1 MTENGN
7 LMKSKKIIDKR
18 YLIVFMLVFGFIL
31 TIKTIQLVGL
41 RIAYTELDKQS
52 SSHLNHLVFYIE
64 STLGRFEKI
73 PDVLAKHPLLQKVL
87 QETNKD
93 NRDSLNLLL
102 EEIGGVTKASDIY
115 LMDKVGLTLASSNWQ
130 SERTFIG
137 MDYSFRPYFQQ
148 AIQGKSARYY
158 AVGSISNKRGYYFA
172 SPVKSHGE
180 VIGVI
185 AVKISIDE
193 IENQH
198 KEAVGDIDYNFLIVA
213 PDDVVF
219 ISDKSEWRL
228 KTIGSIGNKK
238 SEQLKYSPR
247 YSGREIDMLDVQ
259 PVESLYLPNDISG
272 SLLKINDKDEKNI
285 LFTHKKQML
294 DVGWRVH
301 LWTSLDDIERQKSF
315 LTIISAS
322 GYLLI
327 LFLVLFT
334 KERMRNAKNQ
344 RNARRVLEQRVEE
357 RTVDL
362 TASNTQLIAEIE
374 QRKLT
379 QAQLNKTQDELIQSA
394 KLAVIGNMSA
404 SINHEINQPLT
415 ALRSY
420 SQNALSYQER
430 GLDDKTKHNLELII
444 TLVDR
449 LADIVSQFKH
459 FSKKSGGIATP
470 VCIQECIDAA
480 LGIVKHQAHTES
492 VQLRVDLPKNKILIL
507 GDDIRLEQ
515 VLINLF
521 NNAIQAM
528 TSEKTKCLDVG
539 VTVVDTKVVIAIKDT
554 GLGIL
559 ASNLDKIFEP
569 FFTTKERIGLGL
581 GLSISQR
588 IIELMQG
595 LLVVENHD
603 GGGAEFK
610 IILPLYEVPK

>member
-1 MTENGN
+1 MNI
-7 LMKSKKIIDKR
+7 KKIAINR
-18 YLIVFMLVFGFIL
+18 YFILFILAFGFIL
-31 TIKTIQLVGL
+31 TINITQLIGV
-41 RIAYTELDKQS
+41 RIAYSELDKQS
-52 SSHLNHLVFYIE
+52 NSHLNHLVFYIE

-73 PDVLAKHPLLQKVL
+73 PDVLAKHPLLQEVL
-87 QETNKD
+87 QTPDNG
-93 NRDSLNLLL
+93 NRDRLNLLL
-102 EEIGGVTKASDIY
+102 EEIGGVTQTSDIY
-115 LMDKVGLTLASSNWQ
+115 LIDKMGVTLASSNWQ

-137 MDYSFRPYFQQ
+137 MDFSFRPYFQQ
-148 AIQGKSARYY
+148 AIQGQSARYY
-158 AVGSISNKRGYYFA
+158 AVGLTSNKRGYYFS
-172 SPVKSHGE
+172 SPVMSNGE
-180 VIGVI
+180 VVGVI
-185 AVKISIDE
+185 VVKISIDE

-228 KTIGSIGNKK
+228 KTIGSISDKK
-238 SEQLKYSPR
+238 AQQLKYSPR
-247 YSGREIDMLDVQ
+247 YSGREIEMLNVH
-259 PVESLYLPNDISG
+259 PVKSLYLPENISG
-272 SLLKINDKDEKNI
+272 SLFKIKDLNVNK
-285 LFTHKKQML
+285 LVFTQKKQML

-301 LWTSLDDIERQKSF
+301 LWTSLDSIEQQKSF

-327 LFLVLFT
+327 LFLVLFA

-344 RNARRVLEQRVEE
+344 REARLVLEQRVKE
-357 RTVDL
+357 RTSDL
-362 TASNTQLIAEIE
+362 TASNTLLIAEIE
-374 QRKLT
+374 QRKET

-420 SQNALSYQER
+420 SQNALSYQKR
-430 GLDDKTKHNLELII
+430 GQEDKTKHNLELII

-470 VCIQECIDAA
+470 VYIQECINAA
-480 LGIVKHQAHTES
+480 LGIVKHQAQNES
-492 VQLRVDLPKNKILIL
+492 VQLQVDLPKNKIFIL

-528 TSEKTKCLDVG
+528 TNEKDKRLDVS
-539 VTVVDTKVVIAIKDT
+539 VTLVDTKVVIAIKDT
-554 GLGIL
+554 GPGIL

-603 GGGAEFK
+603 DGGAEFK
-610 IILPLYEVPK
+610 IVLPLYETSN

>member
-1 MTENGN
+1 MTN
-7 LMKSKKIIDKR
+7 KKIITKR
-18 YLIVFMLVFGFIL
+18 YFIFLMLVFGFIL
-31 TIKTIQLVGL
+31 TIYITQFIGV
-41 RIAYTELDKQS
+41 RSAYSELNKQS
-52 SSHLNHLVFYIE
+52 NSHLNHLIFYIE

-73 PDVLAKHPLLQKVL
+73 PDVLSKHPLLQEVL
-87 QETNKD
+87 QKPNND
-93 NRDSLNLLL
+93 NRERLNLLL
-102 EEIGGVTKASDIY
+102 EEIGGVAQASDIY
-115 LMDKVGLTLASSNWQ
+115 LMDKTGLTLASSNWQ
-130 SERTFIG
+130 SKNTFIG
-137 MDYSFRPYFQQ
+137 MDFSFRPYFQQ
-148 AIQGKSARYY
+148 AIKGQSARYY
-158 AVGSISNKRGYYFA
+158 AVGLSSNKRGYYFT
-172 SPVKSHGE
+172 SPVTTNGE

-193 IENQH
+193 IESQH
-198 KEAVGDIDYNFLIVA
+198 KEAIGDIDYNFLIVA

-228 KTIGSIGNKK
+228 KTIGSIGDKK
-238 SEQLKYSPR
+238 AQQLKYSTR
-247 YSGREIDMLDVQ
+247 YSGREIAMLDVQ
-259 PVESLYLPNDISG
+259 SVQSIYLPKDISG
-272 SLLKINDKDEKNI
+272 SLLKLKDKNENKLI
-285 LFTHKKQML
+285 FTQKKQML
-294 DVGWRVH
+294 DEGWRVH
-301 LWTSLDDIERQKSF
+301 LWTSLDNIEQKKSF
-315 LTIISAS
+315 LTIFSAS

-327 LFLVLFT
+327 IFLVLFA

-344 RNARRVLEQRVEE
+344 RDSRLVLEQRVEE
-357 RTVDL
+357 RTADL
-362 TASNTQLIAEIE
+362 TASNAQLIAEIE
-374 QRKLT
+374 QRKQT

-430 GLDDKTKHNLELII
+430 GQEDKTKHNLELII

-459 FSKKSGGIATP
+459 FSKKSSGIATQ
-470 VCIQECIDAA
+470 VYLQESINAA
-480 LGIVKHQAHTES
+480 ISIVKHQAQNES
-492 VQLRVDLPKNKILIL
+492 VQLRVDLPENKIFIL

-528 TSEKTKCLDVG
+528 TNEKNKRLDVS
-539 VTVVDTKVVIAIKDT
+539 VTLVETKVIIAIKDT
-554 GLGIL
+554 GPGIL

-595 LLVVENHD
+595 LLVVENHND
-603 GGGAEFK
+603 GGAEFK
-610 IILPLYEVPK
+610 IVLPLYTRST

>member
-1 MTENGN
+1 MNN
-7 LMKSKKIIDKR
+7 KKIITKR
-18 YLIVFMLVFGFIL
+18 YFIFLMLTFGFIL
-31 TIKTIQLVGL
+31 TIYITQFFGV
-41 RIAYTELDKQS
+41 RIAYTELNKQS
-52 SSHLNHLVFYIE
+52 NSNLNHLIFYIE

-73 PDVLAKHPLLQKVL
+73 PDVLSKHPLLQEVL
-87 QETNKD
+87 QEPDND
-93 NRDSLNLLL
+93 NRERLNLLL
-102 EEIGGVTKASDIY
+102 EEIGGVAQASDIY
-115 LMDKVGLTLASSNWQ
+115 LMDKTGLTLASSNWQ
-130 SERTFIG
+130 SEHTFIG
-137 MDYSFRPYFQQ
+137 MDFSFRPYFQQ
-148 AIQGKSARYY
+148 AIKGQSARYY
-158 AVGSISNKRGYYFA
+158 AVGLSSNKRGYYFT
-172 SPVKSHGE
+172 SPVTSNSG

-185 AVKISIDE
+185 AVKISVDE
-193 IENQH
+193 IESQH
-198 KEAVGDIDYNFLIVA
+198 KEAIGDIDYNFLIVA

-228 KTIGSIGNKK
+228 KTIGSIGDKK
-238 SEQLKYSPR
+238 AQQLKYSPR

-259 PVESLYLPNDISG
+259 PVQSIYLPKDISG
-272 SLLKINDKDEKNI
+272 SLLKLKDQNKSKLI
-285 LFTHKKQML
+285 FTQKKQML
-294 DVGWRVH
+294 DEGWRVH
-301 LWTSLDDIERQKSF
+301 LWTSLDNIEQQKYF
-315 LTIISAS
+315 LTIFSAS

-327 LFLVLFT
+327 IFLVLFA

-344 RNARRVLEQRVEE
+344 SDARLVLEQRVEE
-357 RTVDL
+357 RTADL
-362 TASNTQLIAEIE
+362 TASNAQLIAEIG
-374 QRKLT
+374 QRKQT

-430 GLDDKTKHNLELII
+430 GQEDKTKHNLELII

-459 FSKKSGGIATP
+459 FSKKSSGIATQ
-470 VCIQECIDAA
+470 VYLQDSINAA
-480 LGIVKHQAHTES
+480 ISIVKHQAQNES
-492 VQLRVDLPKNKILIL
+492 VQLRVDLPENKIFIL

-528 TSEKTKCLDVG
+528 TNEKNKRLDVS
-539 VTVVDTKVVIAIKDT
+539 VTLIETKVIIAIKDT
-554 GLGIL
+554 GPGIL

-588 IIELMQG
+588 IIALMQG
-595 LLVVENHD
+595 LLVVENHSD
-603 GGGAEFK
+603 GGAEFK
-610 IILPLYEVPK
+610 IVLPLYEVSN

>member
-1 MTENGN
+1 MN
-7 LMKSKKIIDKR
+7 SKKITAKR
-18 YLIVFMLVFGFIL
+18 YFIILMLAFGFIL
-31 TIKTIQLVGL
+31 TIKVTHFIGL
-41 RIAYTELDKQS
+41 RIAYTDLNKQS
-52 SSHLNHLVFYIE
+52 NSHLSHLIFYIE

-73 PDVLAKHPLLQKVL
+73 PDVLAKHPLLQQVL
-87 QETNKD
+87 LESGND
-93 NRDSLNLLL
+93 NSRERLNLLL
-102 EEIGGVTKASDIY
+102 EEIGGVTQASDIY
-115 LMDKVGLTLASSNWQ
+115 LIDKAGVTLASSNWQ

-137 MDYSFRPYFQQ
+137 MDFSFRPYFQQ
-148 AIQGKSARYY
+148 AIKGQSARYY
-158 AVGSISNKRGYYFA
+158 AVGLSSNKRGYYFA
-172 SPVKSHGE
+172 SPVMSKGE
-180 VIGVI
+180 VVGVI
-185 AVKISIDE
+185 AVKTSIDE

-228 KTIGSIGNKK
+228 KTIGSISDKK
-238 SEQLKYSPR
+238 AKQLKYSPR
-247 YSGREIDMLDVQ
+247 YSGREIEMLAVQ
-259 PVESLYLPNDISG
+259 PVQSIYLPKNISG
-272 SLLKINDKDEKNI
+272 SLLKINGKDENKL
-285 LFTHKKQML
+285 LFTQKKQML

-301 LWTSLDDIERQKSF
+301 MWTSLDNINQQKSF

-327 LFLVLFT
+327 LFLILFA

-344 RNARRVLEQRVEE
+344 RDARLVLEQRVEE
-357 RTVDL
+357 RTADL
-362 TASNTQLIAEIE
+362 TASNALLIAEIE
-374 QRKLT
+374 QRKQT

-430 GLDDKTKHNLELII
+430 GQEAKTKHNLELII
-444 TLVDR
+444 TLADR

-470 VCIQECIDAA
+470 VYIQDCINAA
-480 LGIVKHQAHTES
+480 LGIVKHQAQNES
-492 VQLRVDLPKNKILIL
+492 VQLQVDLPKNKIFIL

-528 TSEKTKCLDVG
+528 TNEKNKRLNVS
-539 VTVVDTKVVIAIKDT
+539 VTVEDTKVIIAIKDT
-554 GLGIL
+554 GSGIL

-581 GLSISQR
+581 GLSISHR

-603 GGGAEFK
+603 EGGAEFK
-610 IILPLYEVPK
+610 IVLPLYETAN

>member
-1 MTENGN
+1 MNI
-7 LMKSKKIIDKR
+7 KKIATKR
-18 YLIVFMLVFGFIL
+18 YFILFILVFGFIL
-31 TIKTIQLVGL
+31 TINITQLIGV
-41 RIAYTELDKQS
+41 RIAYFELDKQS
-52 SSHLNHLVFYIE
+52 NSHLNHLIFYIE

-73 PDVLAKHPLLQKVL
+73 PDVLAKHPLLQEVL
-87 QETNKD
+87 QTPD
-93 NRDSLNLLL
+93 NDSRDRLNLLL
-102 EEIGGVTKASDIY
+102 EEIGGVTQTSDIY
-115 LMDKVGLTLASSNWQ
+115 LIDKMGLTLASSNWQ

-137 MDYSFRPYFQQ
+137 MDFSFRPYFQQ
-148 AIQGKSARYY
+148 AIQGQSARYY
-158 AVGSISNKRGYYFA
+158 AVGLKSNKRGYYFS
-172 SPVKSHGE
+172 SPVMSNGE
-180 VIGVI
+180 VVGVI
-185 AVKISIDE
+185 VVKISIDE

-228 KTIGSIGNKK
+228 KTIGSISDKK
-238 SEQLKYSPR
+238 AQQLKYSPR
-247 YSGREIDMLDVQ
+247 YSGREIEMLNVH
-259 PVESLYLPNDISG
+259 PVKSLYLPENISG
-272 SLLKINDKDEKNI
+272 SLFKIKDLNVNK
-285 LFTHKKQML
+285 LVFTQKKQML

-301 LWTSLDDIERQKSF
+301 LWTSLDSIEQQKSF

-327 LFLVLFT
+327 LFLVLFA

-344 RNARRVLEQRVEE
+344 REARLVLEQRVKE
-357 RTVDL
+357 RTSDL
-362 TASNTQLIAEIE
+362 TASNTLLIAEIE
-374 QRKLT
+374 QRKET

-420 SQNALSYQER
+420 SQNALSYQKR
-430 GLDDKTKHNLELII
+430 GQEDKTKHNLELII

-470 VCIQECIDAA
+470 VYIQECINAA
-480 LGIVKHQAHTES
+480 LGIVKHQAQNES
-492 VQLRVDLPKNKILIL
+492 VQLQVDLPKNKIFIL

-528 TSEKTKCLDVG
+528 TNEKDKRLDVS
-539 VTVVDTKVVIAIKDT
+539 VTLVDTKVVIAIKDT
-554 GLGIL
+554 GPGIL

-603 GGGAEFK
+603 DGGAEFK
-610 IILPLYEVPK
+610 IVLPLYETSN

>member
-1 MTENGN
+1 MNN
-7 LMKSKKIIDKR
+7 KKIATKR
-18 YLIVFMLVFGFIL
+18 YFILFILALGFIL
-31 TIKTIQLVGL
+31 TIKVTQLIGV
-41 RIAYTELDKQS
+41 RIAYSELDKQS
-52 SSHLNHLVFYIE
+52 QSHLNHLVFYIE

-73 PDVLAKHPLLQKVL
+73 PDVLAKHPLLQEVL
-87 QETNKD
+87 QTPDNG
-93 NRDSLNLLL
+93 NRDRLNLLL
-102 EEIGGVTKASDIY
+102 EEIGGVTQTSAIY
-115 LMDKVGLTLASSNWQ
+115 LIDKAGLTLAASNWQ

-137 MDYSFRPYFQQ
+137 MDFSFRPYFQQ
-148 AIQGKSARYY
+148 AIEGQSARYY
-158 AVGSISNKRGYYFA
+158 AVGLTSNKRGYYFS
-172 SPVKSHGE
+172 SPVMRNGE
-180 VIGVI
+180 VVGVI
-185 AVKISIDE
+185 VVKISIDE

-228 KTIGSIGNKK
+228 KTIGSISDKK
-238 SEQLKYSPR
+238 AQHLKYSPR
-247 YSGREIDMLDVQ
+247 YSGREIETLNVQ
-259 PVESLYLPNDISG
+259 PVKSLYLPENISG
-272 SLLKINDKDEKNI
+272 SLFKIKDLNVKK
-285 LFTHKKQML
+285 LVFTQKKQML

-301 LWTSLDDIERQKSF
+301 LWTSLESIEQQKSF

-344 RNARRVLEQRVEE
+344 RDARLVLEQRVKE
-357 RTVDL
+357 RTSDL
-362 TASNTQLIAEIE
+362 TASNTLLIAEIE
-374 QRKLT
+374 QRKET

-420 SQNALSYQER
+420 SQNALSYQKR
-430 GLDDKTKHNLELII
+430 GQEDKTKHNLELII

-459 FSKKSGGIATP
+459 FSKKSSGIATP
-470 VCIQECIDAA
+470 VYLQESINAA
-480 LGIVKHQAHTES
+480 LGIVKHQAQNES
-492 VQLRVDLPKNKILIL
+492 VQLQVDLPQCKIFIL

-528 TSEKTKCLDVG
+528 TNEKDKRLDVS
-539 VTVVDTKVVIAIKDT
+539 VTLVDTKVVIAIKDT
-554 GLGIL
+554 GPGIL

-603 GGGAEFK
+603 DGGAEFK
-610 IILPLYEVPK
+610 IVLPLYETSN

>member
-1 MTENGN
+1 MNN
-7 LMKSKKIIDKR
+7 KKITAKR
-18 YLIVFMLVFGFIL
+18 YFIFLMLAFGFIL
-31 TIKTIQLVGL
+31 TIKVTQFLGL
-41 RIAYTELDKQS
+41 RIAYTELNKQS
-52 SSHLNHLVFYIE
+52 SSHLNHLIFYIE

-73 PDVLAKHPLLQKVL
+73 PDVLAKHPLLNKVL
-87 QETNKD
+87 HEPD
-93 NRDSLNLLL
+93 NANRKNLNLLL
-102 EEIGGVTKASDIY
+102 EEIGSVTQASDIY
-115 LMDKVGLTLASSNWQ
+115 LIDKTGLTLSSSNWQ

-137 MDYSFRPYFQQ
+137 TDFSFRPYFKQ
-148 AIQGKSARYY
+148 AIQGQSARYY
-158 AVGSISNKRGYYFA
+158 AVGLSSNKRGYYFA
-172 SPVKSHGE
+172 APVISKGE

-185 AVKISIDE
+185 AVKTSIDE
-193 IENQH
+193 IESQH

-228 KTIGSIGNKK
+228 KTIGSISDRKAQK
-238 SEQLKYSPR
+238 LKYSPR
-247 YSGREIDMLDVQ
+247 YSGREIEMLDVQ
-259 PVESLYLPNDISG
+259 SVQSLYLPQNISG
-272 SLLKINDKDEKNI
+272 ALLKIKEQDENK
-285 LFTHKKQML
+285 LVFTQKKQML

-301 LWTSLDDIERQKSF
+301 LWTSLESIEQQKSF

-327 LFLVLFT
+327 LFLLLFA
-334 KERMRNAKNQ
+334 KERIRNAKNQ
-344 RNARRVLEQRVEE
+344 RDARLVLEQRVAE
-357 RTVDL
+357 RTADL
-362 TASNTQLIAEIE
+362 TASNAQLIAEIE
-374 QRKLT
+374 QRKQT

-404 SINHEINQPLT
+404 SINHEIKQPLT

-430 GLDDKTKHNLELII
+430 GQQDKTKHNLELII

-459 FSKKSGGIATP
+459 FSKKSSGIATQ
-470 VCIQECIDAA
+470 VYLQECINAA
-480 LGIVKHQAHTES
+480 ISIVKHQAQNES
-492 VQLRVDLPKNKILIL
+492 VELRINLPKDKVFIL

-528 TSEKTKCLDVG
+528 VNEKTKRLDVSI
-539 VTVVDTKVVIAIKDT
+539 TLVDTKVIIAIKDT
-554 GLGIL
+554 GPGIL
-559 ASNLDKIFEP
+559 VSNLDKIFEP

-588 IIELMQG
+588 IIESMQG
-595 LLVVENHD
+595 TLVVENHHE
-603 GGGAEFK
+603 GGAEFK
-610 IILPLYEVPK
+610 IVLPLYKTSK

>member
-1 MTENGN
+1 MNN
-7 LMKSKKIIDKR
+7 KKIITKR
-18 YLIVFMLVFGFIL
+18 YFIFLMLTFGFIL
-31 TIKTIQLVGL
+31 TIYITQFFGV
-41 RIAYTELDKQS
+41 RIAYTELNKQS
-52 SSHLNHLVFYIE
+52 NSNLNHLIFYIE

-73 PDVLAKHPLLQKVL
+73 PDVLSKHPLLQEVL
-87 QETNKD
+87 QEPDND
-93 NRDSLNLLL
+93 NRERLNLLL
-102 EEIGGVTKASDIY
+102 EEIGGVAQASDIY
-115 LMDKVGLTLASSNWQ
+115 LMDKTGLTLASSNWQ
-130 SERTFIG
+130 SEHTFIG
-137 MDYSFRPYFQQ
+137 MDFSFRPYFQQ
-148 AIQGKSARYY
+148 AIKGQSARYY
-158 AVGSISNKRGYYFA
+158 AVGLSSNKRGYYFT
-172 SPVKSHGE
+172 SPVTSNSG

-185 AVKISIDE
+185 AVKISVDE
-193 IENQH
+193 IESQH
-198 KEAVGDIDYNFLIVA
+198 KEAIGDIDYNFLIVA

-228 KTIGSIGNKK
+228 KTIGSIGDKK
-238 SEQLKYSPR
+238 AQQLKYSPR

-259 PVESLYLPNDISG
+259 PVQSIYLPKDISG
-272 SLLKINDKDEKNI
+272 SLLKLKDQNKSKLI
-285 LFTHKKQML
+285 FTQKKQML
-294 DVGWRVH
+294 DEGWRVH
-301 LWTSLDDIERQKSF
+301 LWTSLDNIEQQKYF
-315 LTIISAS
+315 LTIFSAS

-327 LFLVLFT
+327 IFLVLFA

-344 RNARRVLEQRVEE
+344 SDARLVLEQRVEE
-357 RTVDL
+357 RTADL
-362 TASNTQLIAEIE
+362 TASNAQLIAEIG
-374 QRKLT
+374 QRKQT

-430 GLDDKTKHNLELII
+430 GQEDKTKHNLELII

-459 FSKKSGGIATP
+459 FSKKSSGIATQ
-470 VCIQECIDAA
+470 VYLQDSINAA
-480 LGIVKHQAHTES
+480 ISIVKHQAQNES
-492 VQLRVDLPKNKILIL
+492 VQLRVDLPENKIFIL

-528 TSEKTKCLDVG
+528 TNEKNKRLDVS
-539 VTVVDTKVVIAIKDT
+539 VTLIETKVIIAIKDT
-554 GLGIL
+554 GPGIL

-588 IIELMQG
+588 IIALMQG
-595 LLVVENHD
+595 LLVVENHND
-603 GGGAEFK
+603 GGAEFK
-610 IILPLYEVPK
+610 IVLPLYEVSN

>member
-1 MTENGN
+1 MNN
-7 LMKSKKIIDKR
+7 KKIITKR
-18 YLIVFMLVFGFIL
+18 YFIFLMLTFGFIL
-31 TIKTIQLVGL
+31 TIYITQFFGV
-41 RIAYTELDKQS
+41 RIAYTELNKQS
-52 SSHLNHLVFYIE
+52 NSNLNHLIFYIE

-73 PDVLAKHPLLQKVL
+73 PDVLSKHPLLQEVL
-87 QETNKD
+87 QEPDND
-93 NRDSLNLLL
+93 NRERLNLLL
-102 EEIGGVTKASDIY
+102 EEIGGVAQASDIY
-115 LMDKVGLTLASSNWQ
+115 LMDKTGLTLASSNWQ
-130 SERTFIG
+130 SEHTFIG
-137 MDYSFRPYFQQ
+137 MDFSFRPYFQQ
-148 AIQGKSARYY
+148 AIKGQSARYY
-158 AVGSISNKRGYYFA
+158 AVGLSSNKRGYYFT
-172 SPVKSHGE
+172 SPVTSNSG

-185 AVKISIDE
+185 AVKISVDE
-193 IENQH
+193 IESQH
-198 KEAVGDIDYNFLIVA
+198 KEAIGDIDYNFLIVA

-228 KTIGSIGNKK
+228 KTIGSIGDKK
-238 SEQLKYSPR
+238 AQQLKYSPR

-259 PVESLYLPNDISG
+259 PVQSIYLPKDISG
-272 SLLKINDKDEKNI
+272 SLLKLKDQNKSKLI
-285 LFTHKKQML
+285 FTQKKQML
-294 DVGWRVH
+294 DEGWRVH
-301 LWTSLDDIERQKSF
+301 LWTSLDNIEQQKSF
-315 LTIISAS
+315 LTIFSAS

-327 LFLVLFT
+327 IFLVLFA

-344 RNARRVLEQRVEE
+344 SDARLVLEQRVEE
-357 RTVDL
+357 RTADL
-362 TASNTQLIAEIE
+362 TASNAQLIAEIG
-374 QRKLT
+374 QRKQT

-430 GLDDKTKHNLELII
+430 GQEDKTKHNLELII

-459 FSKKSGGIATP
+459 FSKKSSGIATQ
-470 VCIQECIDAA
+470 VYLQDSINAA
-480 LGIVKHQAHTES
+480 ISIVKHQAQNES
-492 VQLRVDLPKNKILIL
+492 VQLRVDLPENKIFIL

-528 TSEKTKCLDVG
+528 TNEKNKRLDVS
-539 VTVVDTKVVIAIKDT
+539 VTLIETKVIIAIKDT
-554 GLGIL
+554 GPGIL

-588 IIELMQG
+588 IIALMQG
-595 LLVVENHD
+595 LLVVENHND
-603 GGGAEFK
+603 GGAEFK
-610 IILPLYEVPK
+610 IVLPLYEVSN

>member
-1 MTENGN
+1 MNI
-7 LMKSKKIIDKR
+7 KKITAKR
-18 YLIVFMLVFGFIL
+18 YFILLMLVVGFIL
-31 TIKTIQLVGL
+31 TIKVTQFLGL
-41 RIAYTELDKQS
+41 RIAYTELNKQS
-52 SSHLNHLVFYIE
+52 NSHLSHLIFYIE

-73 PDVLAKHPLLQKVL
+73 PDVLAKHPLLQQVL
-87 QETNKD
+87 HEPSDSNKE
-93 NRDSLNLLL
+93 RLNLLL
-102 EEIGGVTKASDIY
+102 EEIGGVTQASDIY
-115 LMDKVGLTLASSNWQ
+115 LIDKTGLTLASSNWQ
-130 SERTFIG
+130 NERTFIG
-137 MDYSFRPYFQQ
+137 MDFSFRPYFQH
-148 AIQGKSARYY
+148 AIQGQLARYY
-158 AVGSISNKRGYYFA
+158 AVGLSSNKRGYYFA
-172 SPVKSHGE
+172 SPVIRKGE

-198 KEAVGDIDYNFLIVA
+198 KEAVGENDYNFLIVA

-228 KTIGSIGNKK
+228 KTIGNISAQKTQ
-238 SEQLKYSPR
+238 QLKYSAR
-247 YSGREIDMLDVQ
+247 YSGREIEMLDVQ
-259 PVESLYLPNDISG
+259 ATQSLYLPEDISG
-272 SLLKINDKDEKNI
+272 SLLKINSVEGSKV
-285 LFTHKKQML
+285 LFSQQKQML

-301 LWTSLDDIERQKSF
+301 LWTSLYAIEQQKSF
-315 LTIISAS
+315 LTILSAS

-327 LFLVLFT
+327 LFLVLFA

-344 RNARRVLEQRVEE
+344 RDARLILEHSVKE
-357 RTVDL
+357 RTADL
-362 TASNTQLIAEIE
+362 TASNAQLIAEIE
-374 QRKLT
+374 QRKQT

-430 GLDDKTKHNLELII
+430 GQEDKAKHNLKLII

-449 LADIVSQFKH
+449 LAKIVSQFKH
-459 FSKKSGGIATP
+459 FSKKSSGIATQ
-470 VCIQECIDAA
+470 VYLQECINAA
-480 LGIVKHQAHTES
+480 ISIVKHQAQNES
-492 VQLRVDLPKNKILIL
+492 VELCIDLPKDKVFIL

-528 TSEKTKCLDVG
+528 VNEKIKRLDVSI
-539 VTVVDTKVVIAIKDT
+539 TLIDTKVIIAIKDT
-554 GLGIL
+554 GPGIL

-581 GLSISQR
+581 GLSISER
-588 IIELMQG
+588 IIESMQG
-595 LLVVENHD
+595 TLVVENHHE
-603 GGGAEFK
+603 GGAEFK
-610 IILPLYEVPK
+610 IVLPLDKSTFNVN

>member
-1 MTENGN
+1 MNN
-7 LMKSKKIIDKR
+7 KKIINKR
-18 YLIVFMLVFGFIL
+18 YFIFLMLTFGFIL
-31 TIKTIQLVGL
+31 TIYITQFFGV
-41 RIAYTELDKQS
+41 RIAYTELNKQS
-52 SSHLNHLVFYIE
+52 NSHLNHLIFYIE

-73 PDVLAKHPLLQKVL
+73 PDVLSKHPLLQQVL
-87 QETNKD
+87 HEPDND
-93 NRDSLNLLL
+93 NRERLNLLL
-102 EEIGGVTKASDIY
+102 EEIGGVTQASDIY
-115 LMDKVGLTLASSNWQ
+115 LIDKSGLTLASSNWQ

-137 MDYSFRPYFQQ
+137 MDFSFRPYFKQ
-148 AIQGKSARYY
+148 AIQGQSARYY
-158 AVGSISNKRGYYFA
+158 AVGLSSNKRGYYFA
-172 SPVKSHGE
+172 SPVIDKGE
-180 VIGVI
+180 VVGVI

-198 KEAVGDIDYNFLIVA
+198 KEAVGDIAYNFLIVA

-228 KTIGSIGNKK
+228 KTIGSISDKK
-238 SEQLKYSPR
+238 AQQLKYSPR
-247 YSGREIDMLDVQ
+247 YSGREIDMLDIQSVQ
-259 PVESLYLPNDISG
+259 SLYLPKDISG
-272 SLLKINDKDEKNI
+272 SLFKIKDENEYK
-285 LFTHKKQML
+285 LVFTQKKQML
-294 DVGWRVH
+294 DEGWRVH
-301 LWTSLDDIERQKSF
+301 LWTSLDNIEQHKSF
-315 LTIISAS
+315 LTILSACS
-322 GYLLI
+322 YLLI
-327 LFLVLFT
+327 IFLVLFT

-344 RNARRVLEQRVEE
+344 RDARLVLEQRVEE

-362 TASNTQLIAEIE
+362 TASNAQLIAEIE
-374 QRKLT
+374 QRKQT
-379 QAQLNKTQDELIQSA
+379 QAQLKKTQDELIQSA

-430 GLDDKTKHNLELII
+430 GQEDKTKHNLELII

-459 FSKKSGGIATP
+459 FSKKSSGIATP
-470 VCIQECIDAA
+470 VYLQESINTAIS
-480 LGIVKHQAHTES
+480 IVKHQAQNES
-492 VQLRVDLPKNKILIL
+492 VQLRVDLPQNKIFIL

-528 TSEKTKCLDVG
+528 TNENNKRLDVS
-539 VTVVDTKVVIAIKDT
+539 VTLIETKVIIAIKDT
-554 GLGIL
+554 GPGIL

-595 LLVVENHD
+595 LLVVENHKD
-603 GGGAEFK
+603 GGAEFK
-610 IILPLYEVPK
+610 IILPLYETSN

>member
-1 MTENGN
+1 MNN
-7 LMKSKKIIDKR
+7 KKIITKR
-18 YLIVFMLVFGFIL
+18 YFIFLMLVFGFIL
-31 TIKTIQLVGL
+31 TIYITQFLGI
-41 RIAYTELDKQS
+41 RIAYTELNKQS
-52 SSHLNHLVFYIE
+52 NSNLNHLIFYIE

-73 PDVLAKHPLLQKVL
+73 PDVLSKHPLLQEVL
-87 QETNKD
+87 QEPDND
-93 NRDSLNLLL
+93 NRERLNLLL
-102 EEIGGVTKASDIY
+102 EEIGSVAQASDIY
-115 LMDKVGLTLASSNWQ
+115 LMDKTGLTLASSNWQ
-130 SERTFIG
+130 SEHTFIG
-137 MDYSFRPYFQQ
+137 MDFSFRPYFKQ
-148 AIQGKSARYY
+148 AINGQSARYY
-158 AVGSISNKRGYYFA
+158 AVGLSSNKRGYYFT
-172 SPVKSHGE
+172 SPVTSNNG

-185 AVKISIDE
+185 AVKISVDE
-193 IENQH
+193 IESQH
-198 KEAVGDIDYNFLIVA
+198 KEAVGDNDYNFLIVA

-228 KTIGSIGNKK
+228 KTIGSIDDKK
-238 SEQLKYSPR
+238 AQQLKYSTR

-259 PVESLYLPNDISG
+259 LVQSIYLPKDISG
-272 SLLKINDKDEKNI
+272 SLLKLKDQNKSKLI
-285 LFTHKKQML
+285 FTQKKQML
-294 DVGWRVH
+294 DEGWRVH
-301 LWTSLDDIERQKSF
+301 LWTSLDNIEQQKFF
-315 LTIISAS
+315 LTIFGAS

-327 LFLVLFT
+327 IFLVLFA

-344 RNARRVLEQRVEE
+344 SDARLVLEQRVEE
-357 RTVDL
+357 RTADL
-362 TASNTQLIAEIE
+362 TASNAQLIAEIG
-374 QRKLT
+374 QRKQT

-415 ALRSY
+415 ALRRY

-430 GLDDKTKHNLELII
+430 GQEDKTKHNLELII

-459 FSKKSGGIATP
+459 FSKKSSGIATQ
-470 VCIQECIDAA
+470 VYLQDSINAA
-480 LGIVKHQAHTES
+480 ISIVKHQAQNES
-492 VQLRVDLPKNKILIL
+492 VQLRVDLPKNKIFIL

-528 TSEKTKCLDVG
+528 TNEKNKRLDVS
-539 VTVVDTKVVIAIKDT
+539 VTLIETKVIIAIKDT
-554 GLGIL
+554 GPGIL

-595 LLVVENHD
+595 LLVVENHND
-603 GGGAEFK
+603 GGAEFK
-610 IILPLYEVPK
+610 IVLPLYTRST

>member
-1 MTENGN
+1 MNN
-7 LMKSKKIIDKR
+7 KKIITKR
-18 YLIVFMLVFGFIL
+18 YFIFLMLTFGFIL
-31 TIKTIQLVGL
+31 TIYITQFFGV
-41 RIAYTELDKQS
+41 RIAYTELNKQS
-52 SSHLNHLVFYIE
+52 NSNLNHLIFYIE

-73 PDVLAKHPLLQKVL
+73 PDVLSKHPLLQEVL
-87 QETNKD
+87 QEPDND
-93 NRDSLNLLL
+93 NRERLNLLL
-102 EEIGGVTKASDIY
+102 EEIGGVAQASDIY
-115 LMDKVGLTLASSNWQ
+115 LMDKTGLTLASSNWQ
-130 SERTFIG
+130 SEHTFIG
-137 MDYSFRPYFQQ
+137 MDFSFRPYFQQ
-148 AIQGKSARYY
+148 AIKGQSARYY
-158 AVGSISNKRGYYFA
+158 AVGLSSNKRGYYFT
-172 SPVKSHGE
+172 SPVTSNSG

-185 AVKISIDE
+185 AVKISVDE
-193 IENQH
+193 IESQH
-198 KEAVGDIDYNFLIVA
+198 KEAIGDIDYNFLIVA

-228 KTIGSIGNKK
+228 KTIGSIGDKK
-238 SEQLKYSPR
+238 AQQLKYSPR

-259 PVESLYLPNDISG
+259 PVQSIYLPKDISG
-272 SLLKINDKDEKNI
+272 SLLKLKDQNKSKLI
-285 LFTHKKQML
+285 FTQKKQML
-294 DVGWRVH
+294 DEGWRVH
-301 LWTSLDDIERQKSF
+301 LWTSLDNIEQQKSF
-315 LTIISAS
+315 LTIFSAS

-327 LFLVLFT
+327 IFLVLFA

-344 RNARRVLEQRVEE
+344 SDARLVLEQRVEE
-357 RTVDL
+357 RTADL
-362 TASNTQLIAEIE
+362 TASNAQLIAEIG
-374 QRKLT
+374 QRKQT

-430 GLDDKTKHNLELII
+430 GQEDKTKHNLELII

-459 FSKKSGGIATP
+459 FSKKSSGIATQ
-470 VCIQECIDAA
+470 VYLQDSINAA
-480 LGIVKHQAHTES
+480 ISIVKHQAQNES
-492 VQLRVDLPKNKILIL
+492 VQLRVDLPENKIFIL

-528 TSEKTKCLDVG
+528 TNEKNKRLDVS
-539 VTVVDTKVVIAIKDT
+539 VTLIETKVIIAIKDT
-554 GLGIL
+554 GPGIL

-588 IIELMQG
+588 IIALMQG
-595 LLVVENHD
+595 LLVVENHSD
-603 GGGAEFK
+603 GGAEFK
-610 IILPLYEVPK
+610 IVLPLYEVSN

>member
-1 MTENGN
+1 MNI
-7 LMKSKKIIDKR
+7 KKIAINR
-18 YLIVFMLVFGFIL
+18 YFILFILAFGFIL
-31 TIKTIQLVGL
+31 TINITQFIGV
-41 RIAYTELDKQS
+41 RIAYSELDKQS
-52 SSHLNHLVFYIE
+52 NSHLNHLVFYIE

-73 PDVLAKHPLLQKVL
+73 PDVLAKHPLLQEVL
-87 QETNKD
+87 QTPDNG
-93 NRDSLNLLL
+93 NRDRLNLLL
-102 EEIGGVTKASDIY
+102 EEIGGVTQTSDIY
-115 LMDKVGLTLASSNWQ
+115 LIDKMGVTLASSNWQ

-137 MDYSFRPYFQQ
+137 MDFSFRPYFQQ
-148 AIQGKSARYY
+148 AIQGQSARYY
-158 AVGSISNKRGYYFA
+158 AVGLTSNKRGYYFS
-172 SPVKSHGE
+172 SPVMSNGE
-180 VIGVI
+180 VVGVI
-185 AVKISIDE
+185 VVKISIDE

-228 KTIGSIGNKK
+228 KTIGSISDKK
-238 SEQLKYSPR
+238 AQQLKYSPR
-247 YSGREIDMLDVQ
+247 YSGREIEMLNVH
-259 PVESLYLPNDISG
+259 PVKSLYLPENISG
-272 SLLKINDKDEKNI
+272 SLFKIKDLNVNK
-285 LFTHKKQML
+285 LVFTQKKQML

-301 LWTSLDDIERQKSF
+301 LWTSLDSIEQQKSF

-327 LFLVLFT
+327 LFLVLFA

-344 RNARRVLEQRVEE
+344 REARLVLEQRVKE
-357 RTVDL
+357 RTSDL
-362 TASNTQLIAEIE
+362 TASNTLLIAEIE
-374 QRKLT
+374 QRKET

-420 SQNALSYQER
+420 SQNALSYQKR
-430 GLDDKTKHNLELII
+430 GQEDKTKHNLELII

-470 VCIQECIDAA
+470 VYIQECINAA
-480 LGIVKHQAHTES
+480 LGIVKHQAQNES
-492 VQLRVDLPKNKILIL
+492 VQLQVDLPKNKIFIL

-528 TSEKTKCLDVG
+528 TNEKDKRLDVS
-539 VTVVDTKVVIAIKDT
+539 VTLVDTKVVIAIKDT
-554 GLGIL
+554 GPGIL

-603 GGGAEFK
+603 DGGAEFK
-610 IILPLYEVPK
+610 IVLPLYETSN

>member
-1 MTENGN
+1 MNN
-7 LMKSKKIIDKR
+7 KKIATKR
-18 YLIVFMLVFGFIL
+18 YFILFILALGFIL
-31 TIKTIQLVGL
+31 TIKVTQLIGV
-41 RIAYTELDKQS
+41 RIAYSELDKQS
-52 SSHLNHLVFYIE
+52 QSHLNHLVFYIE

-73 PDVLAKHPLLQKVL
+73 PDVLAKHPLLQEVL
-87 QETNKD
+87 QTPDNG
-93 NRDSLNLLL
+93 NRDRLNLLL
-102 EEIGGVTKASDIY
+102 EEIGGVTQTSAIY
-115 LMDKVGLTLASSNWQ
+115 LIDKAGLTLAASNWQ

-137 MDYSFRPYFQQ
+137 MDFSFRPYFQQ
-148 AIQGKSARYY
+148 AIEGQSARYY
-158 AVGSISNKRGYYFA
+158 AVGLTSNKRGYYFS
-172 SPVKSHGE
+172 SPVMSNGE
-180 VIGVI
+180 VVGVI
-185 AVKISIDE
+185 VVKISIDE

-228 KTIGSIGNKK
+228 KTIGSISDKK
-238 SEQLKYSPR
+238 AQHLKYSPR
-247 YSGREIDMLDVQ
+247 YSGREIETLNVQ
-259 PVESLYLPNDISG
+259 PVKSLYLPENISG
-272 SLLKINDKDEKNI
+272 SLFKIKDLNVKK
-285 LFTHKKQML
+285 LVFTQKKQML

-301 LWTSLDDIERQKSF
+301 LWTSLESIEQQKSF

-344 RNARRVLEQRVEE
+344 RDARLVLEQRVKE
-357 RTVDL
+357 RTSDL
-362 TASNTQLIAEIE
+362 TASNTLLIAEIE
-374 QRKLT
+374 QRKET

-420 SQNALSYQER
+420 SQNALSYQKR
-430 GLDDKTKHNLELII
+430 GQEDKTKHNLELII

-459 FSKKSGGIATP
+459 FSKKSSGIATP
-470 VCIQECIDAA
+470 VYLQESINAA
-480 LGIVKHQAHTES
+480 LGIVKHQAQNES
-492 VQLRVDLPKNKILIL
+492 VQLQVDLPQCKIFIL

-528 TSEKTKCLDVG
+528 TNEKDKRLDVS
-539 VTVVDTKVVIAIKDT
+539 VTLVDTKVVIAIKDT
-554 GLGIL
+554 GPGIL

-603 GGGAEFK
+603 DGGAEFK
-610 IILPLYEVPK
+610 IVLPLYETSN

>member
-1 MTENGN
+1 
-7 LMKSKKIIDKR
+7 MKNKKITAKR
-18 YLIVFMLVFGFIL
+18 YFLLLVLVTGFIL
-31 TIKTIQLVGL
+31 TIKMAHFIGL
-41 RIAYTELDKQS
+41 RSAYSDLNRQS
-52 SSHLNHLVFYIE
+52 NSHLNHLIFYIE

-73 PDVLAKHPLLQKVL
+73 PDVLSKHPLLQKVL
-87 QETNKD
+87 HTPD
-93 NRDSLNLLL
+93 NNNRKNLNLLL
-102 EEIGGVTKASDIY
+102 EEIGDVTQASDIY
-115 LMDKVGLTLASSNWQ
+115 LIDKNGVTLASSNWQ

-137 MDYSFRPYFQQ
+137 MDFSFRPYFQQ
-148 AIQGKSARYY
+148 AIKGQSSRYY
-158 AVGSISNKRGYYFA
+158 AVGLSSNKRGYYFA
-172 SPVKSHGE
+172 SPVKNKGE

-185 AVKISIDE
+185 AVKTSIDE

-198 KEAVGDIDYNFLIVA
+198 KKAIGDIDYNFLIVA

-228 KTIGSIGNKK
+228 KTIGSLSDKK
-238 SEQLKYSPR
+238 AQRLKYSPR
-247 YSGREIDMLDVQ
+247 YSGREIEMLDVQ
-259 PVESLYLPNDISG
+259 PVQSVYLPKNISG
-272 SLLKINDKDEKNI
+272 SLFKINHQNETK
-285 LFTHKKQML
+285 LVFTQKKQML

-301 LWTSLDDIERQKSF
+301 LWTSLDNINQQKSF
-315 LTIISAS
+315 LTVISAS

-334 KERMRNAKNQ
+334 KERMKNAKNQ
-344 RNARRVLEQRVEE
+344 RNARLVLEQRVKE
-357 RTVDL
+357 RTADL
-362 TASNTQLIAEIE
+362 TASNALLIAEIE
-374 QRKLT
+374 QRKET
-379 QAQLNKTQDELIQSA
+379 QTQLNKTQDELIQSA

-430 GLDDKTKHNLELII
+430 GQGAKAKYNLELII

-459 FSKKSGGIATP
+459 FSKKSSGIAKP
-470 VCIQECIDAA
+470 VYIQECINAA
-480 LGIVKHQAHTES
+480 TSIVKHQAQNES
-492 VQLRVDLPKNKILIL
+492 VQLQVNLPENSLFIL

-521 NNAIQAM
+521 TNAIQAM
-528 TSEKTKCLDVG
+528 TNEKDKRLDVS
-539 VTVVDTKVVIAIKDT
+539 VTLVEAEVVIAIRDT
-554 GLGIL
+554 GPGIL

-588 IIELMQG
+588 IIESMQG
-595 LLVVENHD
+595 LLVVENHCE
-603 GGGAEFK
+603 GGAEFK
-610 IILPLYEVPK
+610 IVLPQYENSN